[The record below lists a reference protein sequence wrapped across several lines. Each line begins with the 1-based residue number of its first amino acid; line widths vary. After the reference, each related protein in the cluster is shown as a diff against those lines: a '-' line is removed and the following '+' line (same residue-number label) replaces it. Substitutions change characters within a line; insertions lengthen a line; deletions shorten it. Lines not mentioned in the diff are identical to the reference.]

1 MTQDEEVEHP
11 PPFTYKALPNPATHI
26 RLLQILAVHED
37 EDQAHHA
44 HHVHAHLS
52 VWPLATAPPYHAIS
66 YTWGNPNETTH
77 VVINDQC
84 MVVRRNC
91 EYVLKQAKW
100 YADSLRQQR
109 RIGKKMWRKGKKNK
123 KNEKEFYFWCDAICI
138 DQGNYGEKGFQVA
151 LMGRIYKGAERVLAC
166 VGEEAEGSE
175 LVFSEL
181 SRRWDALLLKVIATL
196 EFGRAV
202 KASKKHED
210 GLARIGFNVSP
221 ARRGFIK
228 SFLLSVCSSLWSRR
242 LHRRRRFSTGPQGLT
257 QALLSLSQRDY
268 FRRVWIYQELF
279 LGHDIL
285 LCCGRD
291 ISPLRVL
298 YGMLHAVFG
307 STKRSRQHGLGS
319 HGRKQGLLGLGQCED
334 MVEAGA
340 VSGLGMKYFWEAL
353 YTVSMLDC
361 TDARDRVYGVLSLV
375 EWSTHEEPVFPDYER
390 GAFELGVEVL
400 RRLGTFHRFVVIRS
414 LELLSEHSIGLV
426 EARRRRCI
434 STAVPLEYSENAR
447 EIPASVLDKTD
458 LLTHSFGICV
468 REDDEQL
475 HFDVPGTSR
484 IRLTLD
490 KWPAYHERKWT
501 YKNQDEVVAMT
512 ILVPV
517 ETVAGDYCIF
527 YQSEFWKDGWS
538 VLVAHCVDEMLDTID
553 ETDHNRRFMIKG
565 KGLAFVDGAE
575 MPLDDG
581 TQKQS
586 YVAGQ
591 FLDVLR
597 QRGMPFDVYCG
608 AEDALCLE
616 SSFISELPSDPDAL
630 LQDESFLSEYFD
642 TRICGGPGS
651 SFAFQVDY
659 RGREWAA

>member
-11 PPFTYKALPNPATHI
+11 PIFTYTPLPDPATHI
-26 RLLQILAVHED
+26 RLLQILAVNED
-37 EDQAHHA
+37 EDQAH
-44 HHVHAHLS
+44 VHARLS
-52 VWPLATAPPYHAIS
+52 VWLLASAPPYHAIS

-77 VVINDQC
+77 VVIDDKC

-100 YADSLRQQR
+100 YEDSRRQHKR
-109 RIGKKMWRKGKKNK
+109 MGKMWRKRGKKKQK
-123 KNEKEFYFWCDAICI
+123 KEYWFWCDAICI
-138 DQGNYGEKGFQVA
+138 NQENYGEKEFQVA
-151 LMGRIYKGAERVLAC
+151 LMGKIYKGAERVLAC

-175 LVFSEL
+175 IVFSEL
-181 SRRWDALLLKVIATL
+181 SLRWDALLLKAVAAL
-196 EFGRAV
+196 ESDRAV
-202 KASKKHED
+202 EASKKHED
-210 GLARIGFNVSP
+210 GLARIGFNIPP
-221 ARRGFIK
+221 AQRGFIHA
-228 SFLLSVCSSLWSRR
+228 LLISVCSSLWSRR
-242 LHRRRRFSTGPQGLT
+242 RIRHRRTGFSTQERVT

-279 LGHDIL
+279 LGPDIL

-291 ISPLRVL
+291 TAPLRVL
-298 YGMLHAVFG
+298 YGMLHVVFG
-307 STKRSRQHGLGS
+307 STKRSRRHGLGS
-319 HGRKQGLLGLGQCED
+319 HGRKQGVLGLGQCED

-375 EWSTHEEPVFPDYER
+375 EWTSHEERIFPDYER

-414 LELLSEHSIGLV
+414 LELCSEHSMGLL
-426 EARRRRCI
+426 EARRRRTI
-434 STAVPLEYSENAR
+434 SSAVPLECMENAP

-458 LLTHSFGICV
+458 LLTHSFGLCV
-468 REDDEQL
+468 CEDDEQL
-475 HFDVPGTSR
+475 YFDVPGSWR

-490 KWPAYHERKWT
+490 RWPEYQERKWPHT
-501 YKNQDEVVAMT
+501 MDEDVAMK
-512 ILVPV
+512 ILVPAD
-517 ETVAGDYCIF
+517 TVPGDFCIF
-527 YQSEFWKDGWS
+527 YQSEFYRDGWF
-538 VLVAHCVDEMLDTID
+538 VLVARCVDEILDTID
-553 ETDHNRRFMIKG
+553 KTDHNRRFMIKG

-581 TQKQS
+581 SQKQS

-591 FLDVLR
+591 FLDCLR
-597 QRGMPFDVYCG
+597 QWGTPFDVYCG

-616 SSFISELPSDPDAL
+616 SSFISEPGSDPDAL
-630 LQDESFLSEYFD
+630 LQDASFLSEYFD
-642 TRICGGPGS
+642 IRVCGEPGS
-651 SFAFQVDY
+651 SLAFDIDY
-659 RGREWAA
+659 HGREWAA